1 MSGKTTTIRKLS
13 INKTVCNEQKINI
26 SININ
31 SNIKPGMIKPCQ
43 TYQSLLCIEKTE
55 SFVMRDYWS
64 PIGPELTTTTKF
76 RNVIP
81 MLQVLWLR
89 FQEIRGG
96 DRQPSSYFCRWAAS
110 SCSSMYD

>member
-13 INKTVCNEQKINI
+13 INKTVCNEQKINS
-26 SININ
+26 SINVNI
-31 SNIKPGMIKPCQ
+31 NIKPGMIKPCQ